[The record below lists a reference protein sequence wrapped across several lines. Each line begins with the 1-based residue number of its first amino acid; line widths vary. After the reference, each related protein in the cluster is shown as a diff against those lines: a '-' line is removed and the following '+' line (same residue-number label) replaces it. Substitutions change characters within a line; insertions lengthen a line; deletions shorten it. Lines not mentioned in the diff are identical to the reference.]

1 MNHNEDIK
9 AYAKEKNVRLYQIAH
24 ALNYS
29 DNHLTRLLRFE
40 LKDDEKEII
49 FKAIDEI
56 SAGNIDYTTDE
67 FNRAVLQ
74 KSRKKRVK
82 TEYIGFA
89 VTAPL
94 KDAIFREA
102 EIKGLSAS
110 SLICSILI
118 DHFTAEGKN
127 DRD

>member
-1 MNHNEDIK
+1 MSHNEDIK
-9 AYAKEKNVRLYQIAH
+9 AYAKEKGVYHYQIAH

-29 DNHLTRLLRFE
+29 DNHYARILRFE
-40 LKDDEKEII
+40 LSDDEKAVIY
-49 FKAIDEI
+49 KAIDEI
-56 SAGNIDYTTDE
+56 SAGNTEYTTDD
-67 FNRAVLQ
+67 FNNIVLL
-74 KSRKKRVK
+74 KNRKKRIK

-102 EIKGLSAS
+102 ETKGLSAS

-118 DHFTAEGKN
+118 DHFTAEGNK
-127 DRD
+127 